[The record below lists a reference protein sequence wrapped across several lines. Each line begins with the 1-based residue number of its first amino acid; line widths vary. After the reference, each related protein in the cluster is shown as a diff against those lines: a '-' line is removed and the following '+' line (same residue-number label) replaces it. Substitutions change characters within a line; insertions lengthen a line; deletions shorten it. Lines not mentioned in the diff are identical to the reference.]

1 MNEQWIA
8 ITRGGGSED
17 RPDEFRACGPFPSFE
32 AAEHWLTKEFGPLD
46 DMEDAKRAYLDP
58 QVIRIESPEEF

>member
-1 MNEQWIA
+1 MEEMWIA
-8 ITRGGGSED
+8 ITRGGGSEE

-32 AAEHWLTKEFGPLD
+32 LAEHWMEQEFGPLD
-46 DMEDAKRAYLDP
+46 KMSDATRNYLEP

>member
-8 ITRGGGSED
+8 ITRGGGSEE
-17 RPDEFRACGPFPSFE
+17 RPDEFRACGPFPTFE
-32 AAEHWLTKEFGPLD
+32 AGEHQLVQKFGEGVLESAGD
-46 DMEDAKRAYLDP
+46 YLEP